1 MNIAGRFVSVEIVTV
16 MMKQKKKRADSH
28 QQPLLALNGNAKNQ
42 INLQ

>member
-16 MMKQKKKRADSH
+16 MMNQKKRADSH